1 MKPRVRF
8 APSPTGY
15 LHIGGARTAL
25 FNWLY
30 ARHTGGTFVLRIEDT
45 DAARNSQEAVDVI
58 LNGLRW
64 LGLDWDEGPLT
75 GDATG
80 PSKGDCGPYF
90 QSQRKANYQA
100 RVEALLS
107 RGLAYEHEGAIK
119 FKMQREPVTIHDLVV
134 GDVVRKLTDRE
145 EIEPD
150 FVIQRSDGQPVFHLV
165 NVIDDLEMNITHVI
179 RGEDHLSNTAKH
191 IALFKAFGVP
201 PPHYAHI
208 PLILNGDG
216 SKMSK
221 RDKGASLMSYLDD
234 GFLPEAVVNYLCLL
248 GWSPKDNLEKISL
261 AEVVQRFDLPQ
272 ILRHNA
278 RFDYEK
284 LLWLQGE
291 YARELAPDRFY
302 ELAVHTF
309 AKAGVDTNQFPLGY
323 VKAALDTC
331 KGKFKTFSE
340 LPGYAGFYFTDK
352 IEYDAEAAK
361 KDFVPE
367 NKPRLEKLRDAFT
380 HAPAFNA
387 ESLEAALKE
396 TAKTLGVKVGAMV
409 HPCRLAVTGKTSGP
423 SLYHLLQVLGKER
436 VMARIEK
443 ALGNA
448 GFSQTPIKF
457 ISRIG
462 IHIRDAH
469 GLPDSEYIASKS
481 KAFELFQ
488 KLRHIS
494 IERDAQRVLQED
506 REGAFSLLC
515 ACFDYVN
522 SNCSQLNCATISFPD
537 IAAAKIED
545 TEWGRDGMKD
555 PHIIWFFFKL
565 LDAK

>member
-58 LNGLRW
+58 LDGLRW

-90 QSQRKANYQA
+90 QSQRKANYQR

-107 RGLAYEHEGAIK
+107 RDLAYEHEGAIK
-119 FKMQREPVTIHDLVV
+119 FRMSREITVMQDLIKGEVRRE
-134 GDVVRKLTDRE
+134 LTDRE
-145 EIEPD
+145 AVDPD
-150 FVIQRSDGQPVFHLV
+150 FVIMRSDGQPVFHLV

-179 RGEDHLSNTAKH
+179 RGEDHLINTTKH
-191 IALFKAFGVP
+191 IALFNAFGVK

-221 RDKGASLMSYLDD
+221 RDQGASLSSYTEG
-234 GFLPEAVVNYLCLL
+234 GFLPEAVINYISLL
-248 GWSPKDNLEKISL
+248 GWSPKENREKMLL
-261 AEVVQRFDLPQ
+261 AETIERFDLPQ
-272 ILRHNA
+272 ILKHNA

-291 YARELAPDRFY
+291 YARETTADRFY
-302 ELAVHTF
+302 ELAVHAF
-309 AKAGVDTNQFPLGY
+309 AKAGVDTNRFPLGY

-331 KGKFKTFSE
+331 KGKFRTFNE
-340 LPGYAGFYFTDK
+340 LPAYAGFYFTDT
-352 IEYDAEAAK
+352 ITIDAEAAQ

-367 NKPRLEKLRDAFT
+367 NKPRLEKLRDAFNA
-380 HAPAFNA
+380 APAFNS

-396 TAKTLGVKVGAMV
+396 TAKTLGVKAGVLV

-443 ALGNA
+443 AIQ
-448 GFSQTPIKF
+448 S
-457 ISRIG
+457 
-462 IHIRDAH
+462 
-469 GLPDSEYIASKS
+469 IA
-481 KAFELFQ
+481 
-488 KLRHIS
+488 
-494 IERDAQRVLQED
+494 
-506 REGAFSLLC
+506 
-515 ACFDYVN
+515 
-522 SNCSQLNCATISFPD
+522 
-537 IAAAKIED
+537 
-545 TEWGRDGMKD
+545 
-555 PHIIWFFFKL
+555 
-565 LDAK
+565 